1 MTYVIEPTTTEQ
13 ARTILGNTEK
23 PVLADFSAAWCGPC
37 KAFAPVLEEF
47 AASRAETLKVVKI
60 DVDQFNELAREVGI
74 RSVPTIMVVKDGAVL
89 AVQAGSLP
97 KSALSQ
103 FVDDALA

>member
-1 MTYVIEPTTTEQ
+1 MTYVIERTTTEQ
-13 ARTILGNTEK
+13 ARTILGNTET

-60 DVDQFNELAREVGI
+60 DVDQFNERAREVGI

>member
-1 MTYVIEPTTTEQ
+1 MTYVIEPDSTEQ
-13 ARTILGNTEK
+13 ARTILGNAET
-23 PVLADFSAAWCGPC
+23 PVLVDFSATWCGPC

-47 AASRAETLKVVKI
+47 AASRAESLKVVKI

-89 AVQAGSLP
+89 AAQAGSLP
-97 KSALSQ
+97 RSALAQ
-103 FVDDALA
+103 FVDSALA

>member
-1 MTYVIEPTTTEQ
+1 MTYVIEPDSTEQ
-13 ARTILGNTEK
+13 ARTILGNAET
-23 PVLADFSAAWCGPC
+23 PVLVDFSATWCGPC

-89 AVQAGSLP
+89 AAQAGSLP
-97 KSALSQ
+97 RSALAQ
-103 FVDDALA
+103 FVDSALA